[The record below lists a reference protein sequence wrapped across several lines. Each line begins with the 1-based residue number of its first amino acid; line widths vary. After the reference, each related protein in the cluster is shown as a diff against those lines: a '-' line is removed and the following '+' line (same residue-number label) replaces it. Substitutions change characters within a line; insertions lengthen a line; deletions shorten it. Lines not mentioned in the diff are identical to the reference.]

1 MTLDTHRESKKKF
14 YGQIILGREE
24 FIEKIKGMLK
34 GKPLS
39 SEIAERK
46 RLMGNP
52 QPDNVIKIVAEM
64 FGVDE
69 KGINCKGSRTNTA
82 RKAAIYFMQRYAGLG
97 NEEVGKLFGE
107 LHYSAVSKA
116 SARLRKNVER
126 DKK

>member
-1 MTLDTHRESKKKF
+1 
-14 YGQIILGREE
+14 
-24 FIEKIKGMLK
+24 MLK

-39 SEIAERK
+39 SKIAERN

-52 QPDNVIKIVAEM
+52 QPGDVIKLVAEM

-69 KGINCKGSRTNTA
+69 KEINGKGSRANTA
-82 RKAAIYFMQRYAGLG
+82 HKAAIYFVQRYAGLS